1 VTFTIWPAITSDA
14 VRALPV
20 FGAIVKFTLAAPV
33 PVAASVMT
41 AHVASD
47 RAVHAQ
53 SVAVVTVIVPFPP
66 EADIVCSTEDSS
78 KRQGDA
84 S

>member
-1 VTFTIWPAITSDA
+1 VTFTIWSAMTSDA

-20 FGAIVKFTLAAPV
+20 LGAIVKFTLAVPVPAAPV
-33 PVAASVMT
+33 VMT

-47 RAVHAQ
+47 WAVHAQ
-53 SVAVVTVIVPFPP
+53 AAAVVTVIVPVPP
-66 EADIVCSTEDSS
+66 EADIVCSTAESS
-78 KRQGDA
+78 KRQGAA

>member
-1 VTFTIWPAITSDA
+1 VSFTIWFAITSDA

-33 PVAASVMT
+33 PADPAVIT

-47 RAVHAQ
+47 WAVHAQ
-53 SVAVVTVIVPFPP
+53 AAAVVTVIVPFPP
-66 EADIVCSTEDSS
+66 EADIVCSTADSS
-78 KRQGDA
+78 KRQGAA

>member
-1 VTFTIWPAITSDA
+1 VTFTIWSAITSDA

-20 FGAIVKFTLAAPV
+20 FGAIVKFTLVAPV
-33 PVAASVMT
+33 PVAPWVMT
-41 AHVASD
+41 THVASD

-53 SVAVVTVIVPFPP
+53 SAAAVTVIVPFPP
-66 EADIVCSTEDSS
+66 EADIVCATEDSS
-78 KRQGDA
+78 KRQGVA